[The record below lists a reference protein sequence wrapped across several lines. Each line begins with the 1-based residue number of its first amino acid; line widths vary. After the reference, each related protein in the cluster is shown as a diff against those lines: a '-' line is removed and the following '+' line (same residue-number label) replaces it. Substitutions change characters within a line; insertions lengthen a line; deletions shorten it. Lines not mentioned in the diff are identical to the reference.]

1 MAKVMMVDDD
11 PDFLDI
17 QRGVLESRGHEV
29 ITVEKAS
36 EAVETARREKPD
48 VVVVDLMM
56 EEEDAGFELCY
67 RFKKGEAGFVPPVV
81 MVTGVA
87 SDPGIPFDGEADGG
101 WIKADAFLN
110 KPIRPEELIST
121 VERLAGGE

>member
-11 PDFLDI
+11 ADFLEI
-17 QRGVLESRGHEV
+17 QRGILESRGHKV
-29 ITVEKAS
+29 VTCDIASKAI
-36 EAVETARREKPD
+36 EMAIAEQPD
-48 VVVVDLMM
+48 IIVVDLMM
-56 EEEDAGFELCY
+56 EEEDSGFSLC
-67 RFKKGEAGFVPPVV
+67 FQIKKGAAGRNFPII

-87 SDPGIPFDGEADGG
+87 SETGIPFEKGSQND

-121 VERLAGGE
+121 VENLL